1 VIGVKEFDVLVRSA
15 DEVDRILL
23 TGAGLESLGVDLAL
37 LVGFRGGRAPDFD
50 REEDFFLRLSFV
62 EHFGARTL

>member
-37 LVGFRGGRAPDFD
+37 LVGFRGGRAPDFG
-50 REEDFFLRLSFV
+50 REEDFFGLAS
-62 EHFGARTL
+62 